1 MAQQSLTGFKT
12 TTPDVGEARF
22 LWSASTGPDTSVT
35 ASVIGMT
42 ISIYDCSSTPRTEAV
57 ANLTNFTIGDESL
70 TLIDRE
76 AYGSYY
82 YYDVSPTI
90 TTGSLA
96 DYESVCTLTS
106 LTPPPKI
113 DTFRNSPYNP
123 AFNNALKLR
132 RIQRTGSLSAE
143 GGGIYELDKKGDQIV
158 PQNLDSVLNGSATT
172 ASFQESNLYAKSWI
186 LPRYEGSKLNSGS
199 LFFNDP
205 ALSFTPFKGAKFPLL
220 ESSSFIRSQSYA
232 DLDIEDFFFNPPYNY
247 IRGLYEQGSTRP
259 YPPSAQ
265 PVYEFIDNEYKRI
278 TKSKIYIP
286 GTNDIIKLLDYQAQY
301 EPRPVSGSTHSVES
315 GDNIFTVQIE
325 TTKNVEYYGYFNS
338 GGVRQDNI
346 ELRPLTSDV
355 IYVSG
360 SYVGAPI
367 DAYALDVG
375 SIYRS
380 NTHPIF
386 TLTGPGLDPKTFIN
400 ILSSSNNLS

>member
-1 MAQQSLTGFKT
+1 MNKAVRVLTHHQ
-12 TTPDVGEARF
+12 
-22 LWSASTGPDTSVT
+22 L
-35 ASVIGMT
+35 
-42 ISIYDCSSTPRTEAV
+42 
-57 ANLTNFTIGDESL
+57 NL
-70 TLIDRE
+70 
-76 AYGSYY
+76 YM
-82 YYDVSPTI
+82 
-90 TTGSLA
+90 
-96 DYESVCTLTS
+96 
-106 LTPPPKI
+106 
-113 DTFRNSPYNP
+113 
-123 AFNNALKLR
+123 
-132 RIQRTGSLSAE
+132 SLS
-143 GGGIYELDKKGDQIV
+143 IMNIRELL
-158 PQNLDSVLNGSATT
+158 NL
-172 ASFQESNLYAKSWI
+172 K
-186 LPRYEGSKLNSGS
+186 
-199 LFFNDP
+199 
-205 ALSFTPFKGAKFPLL
+205 
-220 ESSSFIRSQSYA
+220 
-232 DLDIEDFFFNPPYNY
+232 
-247 IRGLYEQGSTRP
+247 
-259 YPPSAQ
+259 
-265 PVYEFIDNEYKRI
+265 
-278 TKSKIYIP
+278 
-286 GTNDIIKLLDYQAQY
+286 Y